1 MADEATK
8 NDSTTEAKEAKVLTV
23 IDDMDNR
30 RLFDSTEDAAAYIA
44 KCQADYPDFNGYPV
58 AAAGLTEEG
67 DFDPEVYTDD
77 MRIAVSVL
85 TQRGEGAG
93 SSTVKAIV
101 IYPSP
106 KVNAIL
112 GIDDEAWKEYV
123 SSNTGLEWLSG
134 IIEKELNH
142 VAVRQLRKA
151 ENADEIADA
160 IQTMPTTI
168 EAYTTSGRESS
179 GGVLQTYND
188 LWQLIKKAIGSKSTP
203 FRLANLSK
211 KELRKAMESSAYALT
226 VYPKLEDR
234 ENKKGEKESL
244 FEVAANYGQVLAKA
258 KGLDPTIFER
268 MISTRDEKV
277 IEAADDEDEGDFD
290 FEAMAAELVAK
301 PEGEAAT
308 ESTEPTADTGAD
320 EGEQPTTDESTEEQP
335 DTDGAAQ

>member
-1 MADEATK
+1 MADVNTTTPATGEEK
-8 NDSTTEAKEAKVLTV
+8 APKVQTV

-30 RLFDSTEDAAAYIA
+30 RLFDSTDEAAAYIA
-44 KCQADYPDFNGYPV
+44 KCQADFPDFNGYPV

-67 DFDPEVYTDD
+67 DFDPEVYTDQ
-77 MRIAVSVL
+77 MRVAVAVL

-106 KVNAIL
+106 KLEAVLDSATGRDWLI
-112 GIDDEAWKEYV
+112 GIM
-123 SSNTGLEWLSG
+123 
-134 IIEKELNH
+134 EKELNH

-160 IQTMPTTI
+160 IQTMPTSLD
-168 EAYTTSGRESS
+168 AYTTSGREST
-179 GGVLQTYND
+179 GGILQTYND
-188 LWQLIKKAIGSKSTP
+188 LWQLIKKAIGAKSTP

-234 ENKKGEKESL
+234 QNKKGEDESL
-244 FEVAANYGQVLAKA
+244 FKVAAAYGQVLAKS
-258 KGLDPTIFER
+258 KSLDPTIFER
-268 MISTRDEKV
+268 MLTTRDEKV
-277 IEAADDEDEGDFD
+277 IDVTEDEDEGDFD
-290 FEAMAAELVAK
+290 FEAMAAEM
-301 PEGEAAT
+301 AAT
-308 ESTEPTADTGAD
+308 PATDAAPA
-320 EGEQPTTDESTEEQP
+320 TDETEATDSNEQA